1 MSNQEQQFVWAEG
14 WEYTSRDGTKFRFS
28 GRSNMPGSHP
38 VVLVD
43 ESAKLQ
49 RYFTEDGRWARHDV
63 DHDYDI
69 FSARRIEQEQSEV
82 PRWAVDVLDHLK
94 QLVENRRRDSGAVIP
109 LVEYIEARPVRMVA
123 EREAYQVAINIIEAA
138 IARHAATAATPQAAS
153 GKWPRYAVHK
163 NDIENRP
170 TTIECYTTFAK
181 QEASNVDWIDSRSPR
196 GRWSS
201 RNGESLLADGT
212 WVETDAE
219 GNELVQPDL
228 VTLKASEQ
236 AIAEGRARPLQEVVD
251 ELKASEPTQRDVIFS
266 ELIFELRSGLASVAT
281 RAGAERA
288 NKAVAAI
295 EAHVAERDAE
305 IAELRE
311 LKIRMDR
318 AIEFDSN
325 DLNTMRDGAKLTR
338 DGLVMMVAYGNEEIA
353 ALRTEADRIDSEHQ
367 RAISSLRQRAEAA
380 EAKVARLRTPIATEF
395 DFDEAA
401 NKAAAVI
408 RDRLSGPE
416 GISLDWISDA
426 ISAKIRPGV
435 EELYRKL
442 QHRRCDTCGANTIDG
457 CMRCGAPQ
465 CCPQCCKIDDLTR
478 ELEAANLALGDRKK
492 LIEEIEA
499 VTYGREASPF
509 YANMVLVMRIEALC
523 GLRGDAVDQ
532 LTIAKLLLGQCGA
545 TFFIVGPFELRLK
558 EGGWKIYR
566 PATEKYLVDCNGQ
579 TVWPD
584 VFTAYQRAKE
594 LADVGKGGAA

>member
-1 MSNQEQQFVWAEG
+1 MSNQEQKFVWAEG

-69 FSARRIEQEQSEV
+69 FSARRIEQERSEV

-94 QLVENRRRDSGAVIP
+94 QLVENRRWDSGAVIP
-109 LVEYIEARPVRMVA
+109 LVEYVEARPVRMVA

-201 RNGESLLADGT
+201 SNGESLLADGT

-228 VTLKASEQ
+228 VTLKTSEQ

-305 IAELRE
+305 IAELRAEVERLKSQQNGDTEMLGVKFIDEARQLAAQCWCDDETKDRVMDPALCEAVAKRINSWMCDAAQYLRNQQFCHGLIVKIGEKFGKPAYTSDDGSVQQDVLALKVPE
-311 LKIRMDR
+311 LVD
-318 AIEFDSN
+318 
-325 DLNTMRDGAKLTR
+325 
-338 DGLVMMVAYGNEEIA
+338 
-353 ALRTEADRIDSEHQ
+353 Q
-367 RAISSLRQRAEAA
+367 LRQRADAA
-380 EAKVARLRTPIATEF
+380 EAKVKELEFRLSNVDRTAVDACNTRDASIEHLTA
-395 DFDEAA
+395 
-401 NKAAAVI
+401 KLAAAE
-408 RDRLSGPE
+408 R
-416 GISLDWISDA
+416 
-426 ISAKIRPGV
+426 
-435 EELYRKL
+435 
-442 QHRRCDTCGANTIDG
+442 
-457 CMRCGAPQ
+457 
-465 CCPQCCKIDDLTR
+465 
-478 ELEAANLALGDRKK
+478 
-492 LIEEIEA
+492 EIE
-499 VTYGREASPF
+499 
-509 YANMVLVMRIEALC
+509 
-523 GLRGDAVDQ
+523 
-532 LTIAKLLLGQCGA
+532 
-545 TFFIVGPFELRLK
+545 RL
-558 EGGWKIYR
+558 
-566 PATEKYLVDCNGQ
+566 
-579 TVWPD
+579 
-584 VFTAYQRAKE
+584 
-594 LADVGKGGAA
+594 KGGAK